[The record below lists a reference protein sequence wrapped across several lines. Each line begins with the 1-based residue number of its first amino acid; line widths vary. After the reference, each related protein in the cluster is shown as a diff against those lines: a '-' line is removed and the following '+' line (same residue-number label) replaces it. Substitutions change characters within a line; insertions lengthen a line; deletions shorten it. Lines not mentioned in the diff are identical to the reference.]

1 MSEKVTKEK
10 NGLEKFA
17 DMVVEKLGAVLKPE
31 TKLEEEAKLA
41 QMTLEGGAV
50 VEAEAFEE
58 GQRVFVL
65 AEGERIPAPVGDHR
79 LEDGRIL
86 VVREEGIIAGI
97 TEAEMEEEVEAK
109 GDHDEERMSKLE
121 AAVSELAKKFQ
132 DFTAAKEEEKAEL
145 SKVVEEKDKELEE
158 VKAQLSEEPVSE
170 GPIVAPVESE
180 AEEVDF
186 SKMTRQERLMHKIAK
201 NLK

>member
-1 MSEKVTKEK
+1 MSEQTVEKK

-17 DMVVEKLGAVLKPE
+17 DMVVEKLGAILKPE
-31 TKLEEEAKLA
+31 TNLAEETKLA

-65 AEGERIPAPVGDHR
+65 AEGERIPAPVGEHK

-121 AAVSELAKKFQ
+121 AAVSELAQKFQ

-170 GPIVAPVESE
+170 GPIVAPTESE

-186 SKMTRQERLMHKIAK
+186 SKMTRQERLMYKIAK